1 MQLNLKTEIISSKL
15 TIAGGQSE
23 DWGSGNTKEIFFS
36 GGIFSEHSKNIFYN
50 ILIFPSIQR
59 IFFTIF

>member
-36 GGIFSEHSKNIFYN
+36 GEIFSEHECKEYFLQYFY
-50 ILIFPSIQR
+50 
-59 IFFTIF
+59 FFNV